1 MSCTHTRAASGPWV
15 LCLLLW
21 ARDIYCQL
29 SISDPCASLG
39 TCKFIIFSVFF
50 LSSTILSRYSFG
62 DKPGPATQYLAR
74 VQKQNYDG
82 ALLDCTQDT
91 KWTTDWLLQCSD
103 TPPAFGGCRPEGLRL
118 QQVQT
123 AWMDRSASKNYSLVW
138 RRLGH
143 GFIANQ
149 PVLLQPGSIT
159 WITHSIQR
167 QDLCLG
173 RQAVES
179 FPHVYGARAFQK
191 RLIQLGQMHFWRPCS
206 LAAPPRSP
214 NWHARPSRPKQ
225 YFGAVGLTGCAAAP
239 CDSCSGTDLEF
250 APHICGTEGGLV
262 RSSDRRYRPTYLLHR
277 GWKFH
282 MLFFLIQARNGGE
295 RKFHEY
301 IYIYVSICIGHMCIG
316 TWCTCHMYIQI
327 WFLNILLCTYIQNTR
342 WI

>member
-91 KWTTDWLLQCSD
+91 KWTTDWLLQCSE

-123 AWMDRSASKNYSLVW
+123 AWMDRSASKNYSLVAAVLAQAGTW
-138 RRLGH
+138 LHCEPTCTAAASVDNLDHSLDSTPR
-143 GFIANQ
+143 
-149 PVLLQPGSIT
+149 PVLGASGGWIVSARLQS
-159 WITHSIQR
+159 
-167 QDLCLG
+167 
-173 RQAVES
+173 
-179 FPHVYGARAFQK
+179 
-191 RLIQLGQMHFWRPCS
+191 
-206 LAAPPRSP
+206 
-214 NWHARPSRPKQ
+214 
-225 YFGAVGLTGCAAAP
+225 
-239 CDSCSGTDLEF
+239 
-250 APHICGTEGGLV
+250 
-262 RSSDRRYRPTYLLHR
+262 
-277 GWKFH
+277 
-282 MLFFLIQARNGGE
+282 
-295 RKFHEY
+295 
-301 IYIYVSICIGHMCIG
+301 
-316 TWCTCHMYIQI
+316 
-327 WFLNILLCTYIQNTR
+327 
-342 WI
+342 